1 MGKRWSIDEIIF
13 KLPLVDIKL
22 KTSAPE
28 PGQSSAS
35 AEGADSFPGLRG
47 VHVGLKSF
55 DGSFVTADLNTDG
68 ELVANR
74 PTLDAWETFE
84 FFRLPDGKVA
94 LRACNGKFV
103 GAKLHEH
110 GQLVADRPYVQGW
123 EAFTL
128 HRLPDGKFAF
138 QAFNGSYVSADLSRQ
153 GELVANRPEASGWEA
168 FTLMLAS

>member
-1 MGKRWSIDEIIF
+1 MGKGWSIEEIIF

-22 KTSAPE
+22 KTSATGRSE
-28 PGQSSAS
+28 SSAS
-35 AEGADSFPGLRG
+35 AEGADPFPGVSG

-55 DGSFVTADLNTDG
+55 DGSFVTADLGAGG

-74 PTLDAWETFE
+74 PRLDAWETFE
-84 FFRLPDGKVA
+84 LFRLPDGKVA
-94 LRACNGKFV
+94 LRAHNGKFV

-138 QAFNGSYVSADLSRQ
+138 QAFNGSYVSADLSRH
-153 GELVANRPEASGWEA
+153 GELVANRPEALGWEA